1 MNNTKSAKAGLWQEE
16 QHDGQDR
23 RREDEGEAQDEHDF
37 FFYRPRR
44 VTALSNYCP
53 SVATVYSLFREPPL
67 ALLGTHLFVAAF
79 HVPVPHPA
87 ISYFSDRGLPLG
99 RRKPRASPVKKF
111 VVMSFGFSG
120 YRRFRPN
127 NIGSPR
133 CCESQH

>member
-79 HVPVPHPA
+79 HVPVPHLA
-87 ISYFSDRGLPLG
+87 ISYSRTGVRRSGDGNLARLRLKSSLSCPLD
-99 RRKPRASPVKKF
+99 
-111 VVMSFGFSG
+111 
-120 YRRFRPN
+120 FRDTDDSAPTT
-127 NIGSPR
+127 
-133 CCESQH
+133 